1 MQSSDAALIHRAQAG
16 DQQAFGTLVQQ
27 HQGRVHSFVWRLCGN
42 PDHAL
47 DITQDT
53 FIKAWQA
60 LPDWRPEARFQT
72 WLLRIARNTAIDALR
87 RTRHQPEPLP
97 DDALLI
103 DHGPTP
109 LRQLESNR
117 LIVQLEALLAQLPLA
132 QREVLL
138 LRDLEGFS
146 YQELAAALDISEG
159 TVKSRL
165 ARARSALLQA
175 RNTTTGASDD

>member
-1 MQSSDAALIHRAQAG
+1 MQTDGELIRRAQAG
-16 DQQAFGTLVQQ
+16 DSQAFGALVQQ
-27 HQGRVHSFVWRLCGN
+27 HQGRVYSFVRRLCGN
-42 PDHAL
+42 PDDAL

-53 FIKAWQA
+53 FIKAWNA
-60 LPDWRPEARFQT
+60 LPDWRPEARFET
-72 WLLRIARNTAIDALR
+72 WLLRIARNTAIDGLR
-87 RTRHQPEPLP
+87 RARYEPEPLP
-97 DDALLI
+97 DDAVLI

-109 LRQLESNR
+109 LRQLESSR
-117 LIVQLEALLAQLPLA
+117 SITQLEALLAQLPLT

-138 LRDLEGFS
+138 LRELEGLS

-165 ARARSALLQA
+165 ARARSALLEA